1 MSAKF
6 TATLQRVTPK
16 MAAEWLSKNHHNR
29 NIRQAVVADYARDMA
44 SGNWQVTGEAIK
56 FNCDGTLLDGQHRLM
71 AIIRS
76 DTPVDMLVVRGVQSA
91 AQDVMDSGRVRGA
104 ADMLKL
110 NGYKNS
116 NVLAA
121 LARLA
126 RQIERTSQP
135 VSHRGGTGISLTKP
149 EIKEWVAENP
159 DGEDAAAVGQRYTDS
174 IDAPPTAIAYAWLR
188 LARIDSGAAAE
199 FFDSLANHQTD
210 GPGDPR
216 AALLRLLQRI
226 RRDNVRLPQ
235 MVAVSLIFRT
245 WNAWREGREVHKLQT
260 ASRTGR
266 FVPIPEPK

>member
-1 MSAKF
+1 MSTKP

-16 MAAEWLSKNHHNR
+16 MAAEWLSKNYHNR
-29 NIRQAVVADYARDMA
+29 NIRQAVVAGYARDMA

-71 AIIRS
+71 AIIKA
-76 DTPVDMLVVRGVQSA
+76 DTPVDMLVVRGIPST
-91 AQDVMDSGRVRGA
+91 AQDVMDSGAKRGA
-104 ADMLKL
+104 ADMLQL
-110 NGYKNS
+110 NGHKNS
-116 NVLAA
+116 AILAS

-126 RQIERTSQP
+126 RQIERSSQP
-135 VSHRGGTGISLTKP
+135 LSHRGGTGIALTNS
-149 EIKEWVAENP
+149 EIKEWVTENP
-159 DGEDAAAVGQRYTDS
+159 DGEDAAAVGQRYKDS

-199 FFDSLANHQTD
+199 FFDSLANHQT
-210 GPGDPR
+210 GGHGDPR

-235 MVAVSLIFRT
+235 MVAVSLIFRA
-245 WNAWREGREVHKLQT
+245 WNAWREGREVQKLQT